1 MNQFIWKYKEYNQNE
16 ITHISKEFSVPN
28 SIATIMSLKSIN
40 DKIKSRNFFYTNF
53 DSMHDPFLMLDMDKA
68 VHRLSKARDE
78 KELILIIGDYDAD
91 GTTATSILY

>member
-40 DKIKSRNFFYTNF
+40 DKI
-53 DSMHDPFLMLDMDKA
+53 
-68 VHRLSKARDE
+68 
-78 KELILIIGDYDAD
+78 
-91 GTTATSILY
+91 